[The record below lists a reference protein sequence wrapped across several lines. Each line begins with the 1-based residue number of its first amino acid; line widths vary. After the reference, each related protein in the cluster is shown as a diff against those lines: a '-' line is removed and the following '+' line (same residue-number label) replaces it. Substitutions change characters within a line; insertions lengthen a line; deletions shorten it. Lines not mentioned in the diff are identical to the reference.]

1 MSDAIE
7 AAPHDSERWWPGTDE
22 PTRIVAAED
31 GRLQDDQRSPFE
43 RDRDRLLYTDE
54 FERLRGVTQVVS
66 PTEGILCHDRHSHSL
81 RVEQL
86 AMRMVQNISRQKER
100 PAGWPAEVPIMWVVA
115 AAALA
120 HDLGHPPF
128 GHVAEQELDRLLR
141 FGKIRDAD
149 GFEGN
154 AQSFRIISRLA
165 AHRDGGSGL
174 RLTRRVLRATL
185 KYPWLSNSIPAAYEA
200 HRKYGAY
207 SDDAGAFRFA
217 TSVQPGEARASR
229 SLEAAIMDAADA
241 ITYSV
246 HDLFDFYRAGLIDV
260 GRLEMLTESERTD
273 IARRQE
279 PPSAEQTKSLAL
291 LLLSFSGW
299 GRYDDS
305 RKSRSDVQRV
315 TSHLIT
321 TLLSQH
327 QLQWSER
334 DGWQVEPD
342 HAASYVMDFFKGL
355 TRRYVIDS
363 DTLAVTQ
370 VGHRRVVRRLFKMY
384 IRSLVDREYRIFPS
398 LFRSEAQLLGEA
410 IREAGPSKP
419 TGGVT
424 VDDEETAA
432 AENEPSWIDPID
444 NVPPSLRVRAGRLA
458 ADVVASLT
466 DRQALSLHVRVSGLL
481 PQDGFAGQR
490 DA

>member
-1 MSDAIE
+1 M
-7 AAPHDSERWWPGTDE
+7 DE
-22 PTRIVAAED
+22 
-31 GRLQDDQRSPFE
+31 GRLPDDQRDPFE

-86 AMRMVQNISRQKER
+86 AMRMASNRDLLVRR
-100 PAGWPAEVPIMWVVA
+100 PSGAPADEPHLWVVA

-128 GHVAEQELDRLLR
+128 GHVAEQELDRMLR
-141 FGKIRDAD
+141 DPIIEDPD

-154 AQSFRIISRLA
+154 AQSFRILTRLA
-165 AHRDGGSGL
+165 AHRKQGLGL

-185 KYPWLSNSIPAAYEA
+185 KYPWMGQAMPQHYEG

-207 SDDAGAFRFA
+207 SDDDAAFRFA
-217 TSVQPGEARASR
+217 TSLTDQHARAPR

-246 HDLFDFYRAGLIDV
+246 HDLLDFYRAGLIDL
-260 GRLEMLTESERTD
+260 GRLEVMSDSERAS
-273 IARRQE
+273 IAKRDARDM
-279 PPSAEQTKSLAL
+279 PGGSNVLAAFL
-291 LLLSFSGW
+291 TLFRGF

-305 RKSRSDVQRV
+305 RDARSDIQQL
-315 TSHLIT
+315 TSQLIT
-321 TLLSQH
+321 TLLGRH
-327 QLQWSER
+327 RLQWTAE
-334 DGWQVEPD
+334 DGWEVSPD
-342 HAASYVMDFFKGL
+342 EQAAFAMDFLKGL

-370 VGHRRVVRRLFKMY
+370 VGHRRVVRRLFKLY
-384 IRSLVDREYRIFPS
+384 IRSLVEQEHRVFPS
-398 LFRSEAQLLGEA
+398 LFRADARQLGGLIAAASSGEA
-410 IREAGPSKP
+410 ASG
-419 TGGVT
+419 T
-424 VDDEETAA
+424 VDGSARGNQSERVREP
-432 AENEPSWIDPID
+432 NERSLDPI
-444 NVPPSLRVRAGRLA
+444 NRVPVSLRRRAARLA

-466 DRQALSLHVRVSGLL
+466 DRQALSLNLRVSGLL